1 MVGSIKPVNGCAMFN
16 RIRETYSR
24 FSPKFWIL
32 VISAFIDRL
41 GGTIIFPFFSL
52 YITQK
57 FDVGMTEAGL
67 LLGSFSFF
75 GFIGSILG
83 GALADRFGRKG
94 MVLFG
99 LVFSALS
106 SVAFGLVNEFYLFF
120 ILAVFVGLLSDIAG
134 PAHQAMVA
142 DLLPEEQRA
151 EGYSFLRIAVNLAW
165 IIGPMIGGLL
175 AGYSYLLLFVLD
187 AISSL
192 IVAGIVL
199 LYITETKPE
208 ADSDAHQESFGK
220 TLLGYKEVAKDG
232 LFLAFVVAMIFNLF
246 AYGQIYNTLSV
257 FLRDVHA
264 VPERGYGFLMSAN
277 ASLVVLAQFWVTSRM
292 RGRPPMLVMALGTA
306 FYLVGLTMY
315 GFVAAYGLFL
325 AAMML
330 ITIGEMIVLPTAQA
344 LAAKFAP
351 EALRG
356 RYMAFFGISWVIPS
370 MFGPG
375 LSGIILDGPNPRL
388 LWFVCGLSCAVA
400 IAAFLRLHRRA
411 GGLLENI
418 TVENS

>member
-1 MVGSIKPVNGCAMFN
+1 MMFD
-16 RIRETYSR
+16 RVKATYTR

-32 VISAFIDRL
+32 VLSAFIDRL

-52 YITQK
+52 YITK
-57 FDVGMTEAGL
+57 RFEVGMTEAGV
-67 LLGSFSFF
+67 LLGSFSLF
-75 GFIGSILG
+75 GFIGSIFG

-99 LVFSALS
+99 LVFSAIS
-106 SVAFGLVNEFYLFF
+106 SIAFGLIAEFYLFF
-120 ILAVFVGLLSDIAG
+120 ILSIFVGLLSDIAG

-142 DLLPEEQRA
+142 DLLSEEQRT
-151 EGYSFLRIAVNLAW
+151 EGYGILRIAVNLSW
-165 IIGPMIGGLL
+165 IIGPVIGGIL

-199 LYITETKPE
+199 RFIPETKPE
-208 ADSDAHQESFGK
+208 ADQETAQEPFAK
-220 TLLGYKEVAKDG
+220 TMLGYLKVAKDR
-232 LFLAFVVAMIFNLF
+232 LFLAFVAAMIFNVF

-257 FLRDVHA
+257 FLRDVHH
-264 VPERGYGFLMSAN
+264 VPERGYGLLMSAN
-277 ASLVVLAQFWVTSRM
+277 ASLVVVFQFWVTSRL
-292 RGRPPMLVMALGTA
+292 RGRPPMLVLALGTA

-315 GFVAAYGLFL
+315 GFVGAYGLFM

-351 EALRG
+351 EQLRG
-356 RYMAFFGISWVIPS
+356 RYMAFFGISWVIPW

-375 LSGIILDGPNPRL
+375 LSGMILDGPNPRW
-388 LWFVCGLSCAVA
+388 LWYVCGMSCLLA
-400 IAAFLRLHRRA
+400 IGAFIGLHNKA
-411 GGLLENI
+411 GKSLQM
-418 TVENS
+418 VD

>member
-1 MVGSIKPVNGCAMFN
+1 MMFD
-16 RIRETYSR
+16 RLKDTYTR

-32 VISAFIDRL
+32 VLSAFIDRL

-52 YITQK
+52 YITHK
-57 FDVGMTEAGL
+57 FEVGMTEAGV

-75 GFIGSILG
+75 GFIGSIVG

-94 MVLFG
+94 LVLFG

-106 SVAFGLVNEFYLFF
+106 SIAFGLISEFYVFF
-120 ILAVFVGLLSDIAG
+120 ILSILVGLLSDIAG

-142 DLLPEEQRA
+142 DLLPEEQRT
-151 EGYSFLRIAVNLAW
+151 EGYGILRIAINLSW
-165 IIGPMIGGLL
+165 IIGPIIGGML
-175 AGYSYLLLFVLD
+175 AGVSYLLLFVLD

-199 LYITETKPE
+199 RFVPETKPE
-208 ADSDAHQESFGK
+208 ADQETAKEPFRK
-220 TLLGYKEVAKDG
+220 TMLGYLEVAKDR
-232 LFLAFVVAMIFNLF
+232 LFLAFVVAMIFNVF

-257 FLRDVHA
+257 FLRDVHNI
-264 VPERGYGFLMSAN
+264 PERGYGFLMSAN
-277 ASLVVLAQFWVTSRM
+277 ASLVVMLQFWITSRL
-292 RGRPPMLVMALGTA
+292 RGRPPMLALALGTV

-315 GFVAAYGLFL
+315 GFVSVYGLFL
-325 AAMML
+325 AAMLL

-351 EALRG
+351 EQLRA
-356 RYMAFFGISWVIPS
+356 RYMAFFGLSWVVPW

-375 LSGIILDGPNPRL
+375 LSGMILDGPSPRT
-388 LWFVCGLSCAVA
+388 LWYVCGLSCLLA
-400 IAAFLRLHRRA
+400 ITAFVGIHNRA
-411 GGLLENI
+411 GEVLQAGE
-418 TVENS
+418 

>member
-1 MVGSIKPVNGCAMFN
+1 MINWFK
-16 RIRETYSR
+16 ETYAR
-24 FSPKFWIL
+24 FSPKFWVL
-32 VISAFIDRL
+32 VLSAFIDRL

-52 YITQK
+52 YITK
-57 FDVGMTEAGL
+57 RFDVGMTQAGL
-67 LLGSFSFF
+67 LLGSFSLF
-75 GFIGSILG
+75 GFVGSMFG

-106 SVAFGLVNEFYLFF
+106 SVAFGLVNRFYLFF
-120 ILAVFVGLLSDIAG
+120 ILAIFVGLLSDIAG

-151 EGYSFLRIAVNLAW
+151 EGYSFLRIAVNLSW
-165 IIGPMIGGLL
+165 IIGPIIGGFL

-199 LYITETKPE
+199 RFIPETKPE
-208 ADSDAHQESFGK
+208 ADPDSEQEPFGR

-232 LFLAFVVAMIFNLF
+232 LFLAFVMAMIFNVF

-257 FLRDVHA
+257 FLRDVHG
-264 VPERGYGFLMSAN
+264 VPERGYGLLMSAN
-277 ASLVVLAQFWVTSRM
+277 ASLVVLFQFWITSRL
-292 RGRPPMLVMALGTA
+292 RFKPPMLVLALGTA
-306 FYLVGLTMY
+306 FYLVGFTMY
-315 GFVAAYGLFL
+315 GFVAVYGLFL

-330 ITIGEMIVLPTAQA
+330 ITVGEMIVLPTAQA

-351 EALRG
+351 EQLRG
-356 RYMAFFGISWVIPS
+356 RYMAFFGISWMIPS

-375 LSGIILDGPNPRL
+375 LSGLILDGSNPRL
-388 LWFVCGLSCAVA
+388 LWFVCGLSCAVS
-400 IAAFLRLHRRA
+400 IVAFIGLHARA
-411 GGLLENI
+411 GGLLELRAE
-418 TVENS
+418 ENSQ